1 MCICMYILSF
11 FLAFD
16 LIILFIIIIGVI
28 CIRIIYEFQERKIR
42 VTDIFLFV

>member
-1 MCICMYILSF
+1 MYIYILSF

-16 LIILFIIIIGVI
+16 LIILFIIIIIGVI